1 MHLSRWALKSYEMPT
16 LDSSLSVK
24 DVPSSMFGYESLWI
38 LQTVCLHLD
47 GHHMVTWDHGQTQNS
62 GLSLGE
68 SVWNHRRIDHF
79 KLEIYSN
86 SLLKLTIVHTF
97 TLKFHLSLVNRRQ
110 NCSVYPTC
118 GLEELLSRSKD
129 DVTVSVRAEE
139 QSHQGSS
146 ICHPDPHVLVQESF

>member
-24 DVPSSMFGYESLWI
+24 DVPSSMFSYESLWI

-79 KLEIYSN
+79 QFEIYSA
-86 SLLKLTIVHTF
+86 I
-97 TLKFHLSLVNRRQ
+97 Q
-110 NCSVYPTC
+110 YPIKGDYCAHIYTKVPFIF
-118 GLEELLSRSKD
+118 GK
-129 DVTVSVRAEE
+129 
-139 QSHQGSS
+139 
-146 ICHPDPHVLVQESF
+146 